1 MHLAN
6 LNAIK
11 ALGRS
16 DMFLLLEIVKRGLE
30 LVILLCTVRHGAYV
44 MALGLL
50 GSELAS
56 QGINAWPNGRLI
68 DYSYWKQLKD
78 IAPILLLSLL
88 MAGCVYGL
96 SFLPLPD
103 ALLLLIQIPIGIAI
117 YAGGARL
124 LRLDS
129 FDYLLAAVRNLIS
142 EKRAG

>member
-1 MHLAN
+1 
-6 LNAIK
+6 
-11 ALGRS
+11 
-16 DMFLLLEIVKRGLE
+16 
-30 LVILLCTVRHGAYV
+30 

-88 MAGCVYGL
+88 MAACVYGL
-96 SFLPLPD
+96 SFLALPD
-103 ALLLLIQIPIGIAI
+103 ALILLIQIPLGVGI

-124 LRLDS
+124 LKLDS
-129 FDYLLAAVRNLIS
+129 FDYLIGTIRNLML
-142 EKRAG
+142 KKKAG